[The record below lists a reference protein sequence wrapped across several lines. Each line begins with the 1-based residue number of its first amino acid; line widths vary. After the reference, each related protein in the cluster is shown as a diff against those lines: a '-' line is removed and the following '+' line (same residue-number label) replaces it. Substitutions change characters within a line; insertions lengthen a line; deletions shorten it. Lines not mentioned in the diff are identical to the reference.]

1 MTTKIHRI
9 SDTAFALQIGQTAY
23 SLSTSVRTTGDT
35 TIFNIVRN
43 PNWEYAYQNV
53 MGKRIVPYGP
63 GNDMP
68 VMVRDLVQDNNLAP
82 GILQR
87 QKGLLYGQGAFLYRY
102 VFRKGKIAREYDD
115 DPEIS
120 AWLAS
125 WQAKKFIEKALVD
138 HLHMQGFFALHFMER
153 AQRLGARAVD
163 HLGRKARIAKLQFV
177 KSTNARLEWTD
188 TRCLEDVKH
197 IFVGD
202 FENGCLTSGIQT
214 FPVYDPLDPGKYP
227 VSASYNY
234 SYSFGRNF
242 YSTPAFLGAIRWI
255 LRGSDIPMI
264 FKYVTDNGLN
274 LAYHIHSPAGYW
286 EKKKQKLEELYP
298 QDQPAEIE
306 TRLEKVKAEILDTI
320 TEVLSGKKNAG
331 KFFESIDFYDA
342 DHNLCSWKI
351 EAVDQKIKDFVESQ
365 LKIGDAAN
373 SAITSGMQLHPSLT
387 NIMVNGKLASGSEML
402 YAHQIYK
409 LSDVAIPE
417 MVILDPINQAI
428 KFNFPD
434 TDLQL
439 GFYHQNLMAEEQ
451 VAPEDR
457 TRNN

>member
-1 MTTKIHRI
+1 MTKKIHRI
-9 SDTAFALQIGQTAY
+9 SDSAFALQIGQTAY
-23 SLSTSVRTTGDT
+23 SISTGSHAGGDT
-35 TIFNIVRN
+35 TIFNAARN
-43 PNWEYAYQNV
+43 PNWEYSYENV
-53 MGKRIVPYGP
+53 MGKRIVAYGP
-63 GNDMP
+63 GNDLP
-68 VMVRDLVQDNNLAP
+68 VMIRDLVQDNNLAP

-102 VFRKGKIAREYDD
+102 VFDNGKITRVYDND
-115 DPEIS
+115 NEIS
-120 AWLAS
+120 AWLQS
-125 WQAKKFIEKALVD
+125 WQAKKFIEKSLVD
-138 HLHMQGFFALHFMER
+138 FLHMQGFFALHFLER
-153 AQRLGARAVD
+153 GQRLARNP
-163 HLGRKARIAKLQFV
+163 RIAKLQFV
-177 KSTNARLEWTD
+177 KATNARLEWTD
-188 TRCLEDVKH
+188 SRQLEDVKH

-202 FENGCLTSGIQT
+202 FENSCLTSGIQT
-214 FPVYDPLDPGKYP
+214 FPMYDPLTPGKYP
-227 VSASYNY
+227 VAASYNY

-242 YSTPAFLGAIRWI
+242 YSTPAFMGAIRWI

-286 EKKKQKLEELYP
+286 TKKKETLQEIYPKDQLSEIDVKLAKIK
-298 QDQPAEIE
+298 DEIMG
-306 TRLEKVKAEILDTI
+306 TI

-331 KFFESIDFYDA
+331 KFFESIDFYDE
-342 DHNLCSWKI
+342 NKNICSWKI

-365 LKIGDAAN
+365 LKIGEAAN

-428 KFNFPD
+428 KLNFPN

-439 GFYHQNLMAEEQ
+439 GFYQQSLMAEEK
-451 VAPEDR
+451 VAPDDR
-457 TRNN
+457 VRNN

>member
-1 MTTKIHRI
+1 
-9 SDTAFALQIGQTAY
+9 
-23 SLSTSVRTTGDT
+23 
-35 TIFNIVRN
+35 
-43 PNWEYAYQNV
+43 
-53 MGKRIVPYGP
+53 
-63 GNDMP
+63 
-68 VMVRDLVQDNNLAP
+68 MVRDLVQDNNLAP

-102 VFRKGKIAREYDD
+102 VFADGKITRQYDTD
-115 DPEIS
+115 SEIS

-125 WQAKKFIEKALVD
+125 WQADKFIEKAIVD
-138 HLHMQGFFALHFMER
+138 FLHLQGYFALHFMER
-153 AQRLGARAVD
+153 GQRLGKYAVD
-163 HLGRKARIAKLQFV
+163 HLGREARIAKLQFV
-177 KSTNARLEWTD
+177 KATNARLEWTD
-188 TRCLEDVKH
+188 TRQLENVSH

-202 FENGCLTSGIQT
+202 FENECLSSGIQT
-214 FPVYDPLDPGKYP
+214 FPVYDPLAPGKYP

-234 SYSFGRNF
+234 AYSFGRNF

-264 FKYVTDNGLN
+264 FKYVTENGLN

-286 EKKKQKLEELYP
+286 DKKKESLQEIYP
-298 QDQPAEIE
+298 QEQPAEIDA
-306 TRLEKVKAEILDTI
+306 RLEKVKAEIMDSI

-331 KFFESIDFYDA
+331 KFFESVDFYDA

-417 MVILDPINQAI
+417 MVILNPINQAI
-428 KFNFPD
+428 KFNFE

-451 VAPEDR
+451 VAPGDR
-457 TRNN
+457 TRNI

>member
-9 SDTAFALQIGQTAY
+9 SDTAFALEIGQTAY
-23 SLSTSVRTTGDT
+23 SLSTGGRSGHDATV
-35 TIFNIVRN
+35 FSAARN

-53 MGKRIVPYGP
+53 MGKRIVAYGP
-63 GNDMP
+63 GNDLP

-87 QKGLLYGQGAFLYRY
+87 QKGLLYGQGAFLYRF
-102 VFRKGKIAREYDD
+102 VFQDGKITRQYEDD
-115 DPEIS
+115 AQIT
-120 AWLAS
+120 AWLRS
-125 WQAKKFIEKALVD
+125 WDARRFIERALVD
-138 HLHMQGFFALHFMER
+138 YLHMQGFFALHILERGHRLGER
-153 AQRLGARAVD
+153 AEQRLGR
-163 HLGRKARIAKLQFV
+163 RPRIARLQFV
-177 KSTNARLEWTD
+177 RATNARLEWAES
-188 TRCLEDVKH
+188 RCIKDVRH

-202 FENGCLTSGIQT
+202 FENGCLTSGVQT
-214 FPVYDPLDPGKYP
+214 YPVYDPLDPGKHP

-242 YSTPAFLGAIRWI
+242 YSTPAFMGAIRWI
-255 LRGSDIPMI
+255 LRGSDIPTI

-274 LAYHIHSPAGYW
+274 LAYHIHSPAEYW
-286 EKKKQKLEELYP
+286 DRKREKLEEAFP
-298 QDQPAEIE
+298 TAQPAEID
-306 TRLEKVKAEILDTI
+306 LKLDAVKAELMATI

-331 KFFESIDFYDA
+331 KFFESIDFYDS
-342 DHNLCSWKI
+342 DHNLCTWKI

-409 LSDVAIPE
+409 LSDVTIPE

-428 KFNFPD
+428 RYNFPD

-439 GFYHQNLMAEEQ
+439 GFYHQSLMTQEQ
-451 VAPEDR
+451 TAPDDR
-457 TRNN
+457 IRNN

>member
-9 SDTAFALQIGQTAY
+9 SNTAFALQIGQTAY
-23 SLSTSVRTTGDT
+23 SLSTSGRTGGDT
-35 TIFNIVRN
+35 TIFNAARN
-43 PNWEYAYQNV
+43 PNWEYAYQNI

-63 GNDMP
+63 GNDLP

-102 VFRKGKIAREYDD
+102 VFQNGKIAREYDD

-120 AWLAS
+120 AWLTS

-138 HLHMQGFFALHFMER
+138 FLHMQGFFALHYMER
-153 AQRLGARAVD
+153 GNRLGARAAD
-163 HLGRKARIAKLQFV
+163 YIGLSARIAKLQFV
-177 KSTNARLEWTD
+177 KATNARLEWTD
-188 TRCLEDVKH
+188 SRCLEDVRH

-202 FENGCLTSGIQT
+202 FENNCLTSGIQT
-214 FPVYDPLDPGKYP
+214 FPVYDPLDPGKHP

-234 SYSFGRNF
+234 AYTFGRNF

-286 EKKKQKLEELYP
+286 EQKRKCLEEIYP
-298 QDQPAEIE
+298 SDQPAEIDA
-306 TRLEKVKAEILDTI
+306 RLEKVKSEIMDTI

-417 MVILDPINQAI
+417 MVILDPVNQAI
-428 KFNFPD
+428 KYNFPD

-457 TRNN
+457 TRNS

>member
-1 MTTKIHRI
+1 MKTKIHKI
-9 SDTAFALQIGQTAY
+9 SPSSFVVEAGQMAY
-23 SLSTSVRTTGDT
+23 SISTGRSYGGDM
-35 TIFNIVRN
+35 TIFNAARN
-43 PNWEYAYQNV
+43 PNWEYSYQNV
-53 MGKRIVPYGP
+53 MGKRIVAFGP

-87 QKGLLYGQGAFLYRY
+87 QKGLLYGQGAFLYRHR
-102 VFRKGKIAREYDD
+102 VKDGRIIREYDD
-115 DPEIS
+115 DPNIS
-120 AWLAS
+120 AWLRS
-125 WQAKKFIEKALVD
+125 WDAKRFIEKALVD
-138 HLHMQGFFALHFMER
+138 YLHLQGFFALHILER
-153 AQRLGARAVD
+153 GQRLGDR
-163 HLGRKARIAKLQFV
+163 LGRKPRIARLQFV
-177 KSTNARLEWTD
+177 NATNARLEWAES
-188 TRCLEDVKH
+188 RQLEDVKH

-202 FENGCLTSGIQT
+202 FENDCLTSGVRT
-214 FPVYDPLDPGKYP
+214 FPVYDPFDPGKYP

-242 YSTPAFLGAIRWI
+242 YSTPAFMGAIRWI
-255 LRGSDIPMI
+255 LRGSDIPTI
-264 FKYVTDNGLN
+264 FRYVTDNGLN
-274 LAYHIHSPAGYW
+274 LAYHIHSPALYW
-286 EKKKQKLEELYP
+286 ERKKDVLREKHPDAQEPEL
-298 QDQPAEIE
+298 DAMVAVLKDKIMG
-306 TRLEKVKAEILDTI
+306 TI

-331 KFFESIDFYDA
+331 KFFESIDFYDP
-342 DHNLCSWKI
+342 DGNLCTWKI

-365 LKIGDAAN
+365 LKIGEAAN

-428 KFNFPD
+428 RFNFPE

-439 GFYHQNLMAEEQ
+439 GFYHQSLMTQEET
-451 VAPEDR
+451 APEDR
-457 TRNN
+457 IRNN

>member
-9 SDTAFALQIGQTAY
+9 SDTAFALEIGQTAY
-23 SLSTSVRTTGDT
+23 SLSTGSRVGGDT
-35 TIFNIVRN
+35 TIFNTARN

-53 MGKRIVPYGP
+53 MGKRIAPYGP
-63 GNDMP
+63 GNDLP

-87 QKGLLYGQGAFLYRY
+87 QKGLLYGQGAFLYRH
-102 VFRKGKIAREYDD
+102 VFNNGKIIREYTDA
-115 DPEIS
+115 PEIS
-120 AWLAS
+120 DWLRS
-125 WQAKKFIEKALVD
+125 WDARRFIEKALVD
-138 HLHMQGFFALHFMER
+138 YLHMQGFFALHFIER
-153 AQRLGARAVD
+153 GRRLGDR
-163 HLGRKARIAKLQFV
+163 LGRKPLVAKLQFV
-177 KSTNARLEWTD
+177 KATNARLEWAD
-188 TRCLEDVKH
+188 SRQLEDVKH

-202 FENGCLTSGIQT
+202 FENGCLTSGVQT
-214 FPVYDPLDPGKYP
+214 FPVYDPFDPAKYP

-242 YSTPAFLGAIRWI
+242 YSTPAFMGAIRWI

-264 FKYVTDNGLN
+264 FKYVTENGLN

-286 EKKKQKLEELYP
+286 DKKRRKLEEIYP
-298 QDQPAEIE
+298 QDQPAEIDV
-306 TRLEKVKAEILDTI
+306 RLEKIKAEIMDSI

-331 KFFESIDFYDA
+331 KFFESIDFYDD

-409 LSDVAIPE
+409 LSDVTIPE

-428 KFNFPD
+428 RYNFE

-439 GFYHQNLMAEEQ
+439 GFYQQSLMTQEQ
-451 VAPEDR
+451 TAPDDR
-457 TRNN
+457 IRNN